1 MDAHVTP
8 AALATG
14 APGSRIP
21 RILAAAGALLAGGRR
36 PFRPFRLA
44 QFRPAVPLGGMLP
57 ADRDRE
63 RLVADLRALPD
74 APADVEHHLPG

>member
-8 AALATG
+8 IALATG

-21 RILAAAGALLAGGRR
+21 RILAAAGALLAGGR
-36 PFRPFRLA
+36 RPFRLA